1 MSKNVTIKSF
11 YIRNMLLGYDKQLTT
26 ARRLARY
33 RRSLGLDQE
42 ETTPP
47 EVKRKQLVERVAREI
62 VENLI
67 ISGSDNP
74 IVTDIKEVLE
84 LSFNEKL
91 YFDYPPT
98 ESELSIYRETET
110 GPQELTPEE
119 KGKILNRLWAITL
132 DKVNET
138 ML

>member
-1 MSKNVTIKSF
+1 MTIKSF

-33 RRSLGLDQE
+33 RRSLGLSGE
-42 ETTPP
+42 EEQIPR

-74 IVTDIKEVLE
+74 IVTDIKEILE
-84 LSFNEKL
+84 LSFNERL
-91 YFDYPPT
+91 YFDFPPT
-98 ESELSIYRETET
+98 ESELSIYRETEA
-110 GPQELTPEE
+110 GPQEVSDEE